1 MWKPFVRP
9 DQQGASFLPQDY
21 VARKAEMRANLI
33 CLSLFGVVM
42 FCVIAAFFVTNRQW
56 MQVRKN
62 QQSITTQYTQEAIK
76 IEQLKQLEK
85 QKSEMMEK
93 AEVTTA
99 LIERVPRSVLL
110 AELIQRMPDDITL
123 LELNLISKRIKDP
136 VPPPAASGSKT
147 GPQIKTISATSSQG
161 TGNLGGKNTTGAA
174 QVKPEA
180 SQEKVAPPRFEY
192 TLKMIGVARV
202 NNNIA
207 DYIQELKGCQLLE
220 NPDLKYIKEVTM
232 EKLELRKFEIE
243 ARIRIDA
250 DARGIEPVKDLKA
263 HGAPGSDPTKPAIL
277 TPEKAAASV
286 KVHTPEEKE

>member
-9 DQQGASFLPQDY
+9 DQQSSSFLPQDY

-42 FCVIAAFFVTNRQW
+42 FCVVAAFFVTNRQW
-56 MQVRKN
+56 LQVRKN

-76 IEQLKQLEK
+76 IEQLKHLEK

-123 LELNLISKRIKDP
+123 LELNLISKRIKEA
-136 VPPPAASGSKT
+136 PPPPPPQGTKPA
-147 GPQIKTISATSSQG
+147 GPQIKVISAQASST
-161 TGNLGGKNTTGAA
+161 TGNLGAKSVSGAA
-174 QVKPEA
+174 PVKPEP
-180 SQEKVAPPRFEY
+180 SSEKVAAPRFEY
-192 TLKMIGVARV
+192 TLKLIGVARV

-220 NPDLKYIKEVTM
+220 NPDLKYIKEVTI
-232 EKLELRKFEIE
+232 EKMELRKFEIE
-243 ARIRIDA
+243 ARIRTDA

-263 HGAPGSDPTKPAIL
+263 HGAPGADPTKPAVL
-277 TPEKAAASV
+277 TPEKVETSV
-286 KVHTPEEKE
+286 KVHPEKE